1 MKYEKIVKWVLAALF
16 AVGVV
21 FSFYGFVVGFE
32 SNGNAPVDNMLYCAY
47 AFALVTILAVLF
59 GVVVIGGMN
68 NPKSLLK
75 LLIGLVVGG
84 AVIAVAYVLAPGTP
98 AIGYLGEPVSDGT
111 LKLVDTVLNLTYF
124 LFGGALLTLV
134 AGDMSPAVVAGG
146 MKVALITTVGGLIV
160 AVILQIFY
168 NYILSQVESLT
179 IEMEDASISL
189 MDILVKYKENK

>member
-21 FSFYGFVVGFE
+21 FSFYGFAVGFE

-47 AFALVTILAVLF
+47 AFALTTILAVVF
-59 GVVVIGGMN
+59 GVVVIGGIN

-75 LLIGLVVGG
+75 LLLGLVAGG

-98 AIGYLGEPVSDGT
+98 AIGYLGTPVSDGT

-124 LFGGALLTLV
+124 FFGGALLTLV
-134 AGDMSPAVVAGG
+134 AGWIIGATR
-146 MKVALITTVGGLIV
+146 K
-160 AVILQIFY
+160 
-168 NYILSQVESLT
+168 
-179 IEMEDASISL
+179 
-189 MDILVKYKENK
+189 